1 MLNCMLEHELVS
13 IANIK
18 ALLEEIK
25 GDAIQLLSNPS
36 DTSQVAEIISR
47 SDHAYH
53 GFDQNGN
60 GIIEPILGEAGAI
73 TAYTQGQL
81 MATLTLSS

>member
-1 MLNCMLEHELVS
+1 MSKV
-13 IANIK
+13 
-18 ALLEEIK
+18 
-25 GDAIQLLSNPS
+25 LSNV
-36 DTSQVAEIISR
+36 TYTYQVAEIISR

-60 GIIEPILGEAGAI
+60 GIVEPILGEAGTI